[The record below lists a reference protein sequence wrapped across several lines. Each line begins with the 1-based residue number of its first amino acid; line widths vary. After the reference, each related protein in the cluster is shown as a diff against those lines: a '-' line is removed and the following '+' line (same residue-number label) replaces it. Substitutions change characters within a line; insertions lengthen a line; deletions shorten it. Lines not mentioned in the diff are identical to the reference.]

1 MPRFQNLEP
10 PHLPPPIGRVL
21 RWAVV
26 DKLAGR
32 RRAAPSRCEMPVVEH
47 DAALLR
53 SDAPSCTWVGHATWV
68 VRLAGC
74 TILTDPV
81 WSKSLGPTIRR
92 NVAPGVPE
100 ADLSP
105 DIVLVSHNHRD
116 HLDAPTIRRLGAEP
130 TYVVPSR
137 LGDFFR
143 RRGYREV
150 LELEW
155 WQTVEL
161 KGVAITLVPSQHWSQ
176 RGPADK
182 NETLWGGFVMEAQGH
197 RVYFAGDTAY
207 FGGFAQIGAAFPD
220 IDAALLPI
228 GAYDP
233 EWFMRHQ
240 HMNPEDAVRAFLDLG
255 ARRLCA
261 MHWGTFKLTDEPL
274 DEPPQLLERARQEL
288 GIERTRIWVAAIGES
303 LRL

>member
-116 HLDAPTIRRLGAEP
+116 HLEAVIAHGSPPIRWVRRILADDAPT
-130 TYVVPSR
+130 
-137 LGDFFR
+137 
-143 RRGYREV
+143 
-150 LELEW
+150 
-155 WQTVEL
+155 
-161 KGVAITLVPSQHWSQ
+161 
-176 RGPADK
+176 GP
-182 NETLWGGFVMEAQGH
+182 
-197 RVYFAGDTAY
+197 
-207 FGGFAQIGAAFPD
+207 GAAGGD
-220 IDAALLPI
+220 
-228 GAYDP
+228 
-233 EWFMRHQ
+233 W
-240 HMNPEDAVRAFLDLG
+240 
-255 ARRLCA
+255 
-261 MHWGTFKLTDEPL
+261 
-274 DEPPQLLERARQEL
+274 
-288 GIERTRIWVAAIGES
+288 
-303 LRL
+303 